1 MLFVVGDYLF
11 LLKTNWEHF
20 LPKKP
25 HLIGVS
31 KQPDKVVFLE
41 NKIQILK
48 KIMIEFRNGLEA
60 STT

>member
-1 MLFVVGDYLF
+1 M
-11 LLKTNWEHF
+11 
-20 LPKKP
+20 KP

-60 STT
+60 TTT